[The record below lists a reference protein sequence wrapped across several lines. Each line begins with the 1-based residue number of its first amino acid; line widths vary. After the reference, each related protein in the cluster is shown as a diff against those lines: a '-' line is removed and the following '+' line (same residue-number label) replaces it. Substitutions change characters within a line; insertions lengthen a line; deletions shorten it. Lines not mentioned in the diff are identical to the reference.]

1 MNLIQLKT
9 ETAAL
14 ECKYCLVYVAIIIAI
29 KRRGW
34 QQNNRNTGTHD
45 LEEFTQC
52 HTMLNTE
59 D

>member
-14 ECKYCLVYVAIIIAI
+14 ECKYCLVYVAIIIPI

-34 QQNNRNTGTHD
+34 QQNMMYRIPIMTLKN
-45 LEEFTQC
+45 LQC

-59 D
+59 E